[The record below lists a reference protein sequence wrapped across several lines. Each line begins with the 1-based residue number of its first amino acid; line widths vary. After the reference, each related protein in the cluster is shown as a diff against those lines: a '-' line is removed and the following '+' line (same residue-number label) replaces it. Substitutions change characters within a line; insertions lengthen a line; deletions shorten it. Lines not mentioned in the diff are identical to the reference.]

1 MNENG
6 FNEAYL
12 LKYNIGD
19 FVPEENAFYH
29 LCKREECDNHFVG
42 RKNRAYCSSVCK
54 NRVNNDKHSE
64 RDLVVSKEMS
74 QFKKNQ
80 LILERLHQEN
90 PTKVQTKV
98 LFQRGFDSEGVS
110 REVKWQLT
118 SGVLGTVFGNY
129 AIQNQD
135 DDTTLIINTTY

>member
-1 MNENG
+1 MKEHS
-6 FNEAYL
+6 FNEEYIL
-12 LKYNIGD
+12 TYKIGD
-19 FVPEENAFYH
+19 FVPEANAFYH
-29 LCKREECDNHFVG
+29 ICKREECDNSFVG

-54 NRVNNDKHSE
+54 NRVNNDKQSE
-64 RDLVVSKEMS
+64 REHVVSKEMS

-90 PTKVQTKV
+90 PTKVPTKV

-110 REVKWQLT
+110 RMVKWKHFE
-118 SGVLGTVFGNY
+118 GTWYVFGNY

-135 DDTTLIINTTY
+135 DDTTLILNTTY

>member
-1 MNENG
+1 MNENS

-12 LKYNIGD
+12 LKYKIGD

-29 LCKREECDNHFVG
+29 LCKREECDTRFVG

-54 NRVNNDKHSE
+54 NRVNNDKQSE
-64 RDLVVSKEMS
+64 RELVVSKEMS

-90 PTKVQTKV
+90 PTKVPTKV

-110 REVKWQLT
+110 RMVKWKHFE
-118 SGVLGTVFGNY
+118 GTWYVFGNY

-135 DDTTLIINTTY
+135 DDTTLILNTTD

>member
-1 MNENG
+1 MNENS

-12 LKYNIGD
+12 LKYKIGD
-19 FVPEENAFYH
+19 FVPEENAFLH
-29 LCKREECDNHFVG
+29 LCKRVECDTRFVG

-54 NRVNNDKHSE
+54 NRVNNDKQSE
-64 RDLVVSKEMS
+64 RELVVSKEMS

-90 PTKVQTKV
+90 PTKVPTKV

-110 REVKWQLT
+110 RMVKWKHFE
-118 SGVLGTVFGNY
+118 GTWYVFGNY

-135 DDTTLIINTTY
+135 DDTTLILNTIY

>member
-1 MNENG
+1 MNENS

-12 LKYNIGD
+12 LKYKIGD

-54 NRVNNDKHSE
+54 NRVNNDKQFE
-64 RDLVVSKEMS
+64 RELVVSKEMS
-74 QFKKNQ
+74 QLKKNQ

-90 PTKVQTKV
+90 PTKVPTKV

-110 REVKWQLT
+110 RMVKWKHFE
-118 SGVLGTVFGNY
+118 GTWYVFGNY

-135 DDTTLIINTTY
+135 DDTTLILNTTY

>member
-1 MNENG
+1 MNENS

-12 LKYNIGD
+12 LKYKIGD

-29 LCKREECDNHFVG
+29 LCKREECDTRFVG

-90 PTKVQTKV
+90 PTKVQTKG

-110 REVKWQLT
+110 RRVKWKHFE
-118 SGVLGTVFGNY
+118 GTWYVFGNY

-135 DDTTLIINTTY
+135 DDTTLILNTTY

>member
-1 MNENG
+1 MNENS
-6 FNEAYL
+6 FNEAYI
-12 LKYNIGD
+12 LKYKIGD

-29 LCKREECDNHFVG
+29 LCKRVECDNRFVG

-54 NRVNNDKHSE
+54 NRVNNDKQSE
-64 RDLVVSKEMS
+64 RELVVSKEMS

-90 PTKVQTKV
+90 PTKVPTKV

-110 REVKWQLT
+110 RMVKWKHFE
-118 SGVLGTVFGNY
+118 GTWYVFGNY

-135 DDTTLIINTTY
+135 DDTTLILNTTY